1 MLVPDDL
8 RYSQDHQWVRVEGDI
23 WRVGITEFAQEA
35 LGEVTMVR
43 IGHPDAD
50 PGVDVVSTDAARV
63 TVPAGAEMGEIE
75 AFKAMT
81 DLYMPVDAVVVETN
95 PALAQAPTVV
105 NTDPYGE
112 GWLCTVQPSSV
123 EDFDALLDAAAY
135 RELIGYS
142 DG

>member
-8 RYSQDHQWVRVEGDI
+8 RYSQDHQWVRVEGDV

-43 IGHPDAD
+43 INSSAAAD
-50 PGVDVVSTDAARV
+50 
-63 TVPAGAEMGEIE
+63 AGAEMGEIE

-81 DLYMPVDAVVVETN
+81 DLYMPVAAQVVETN
-95 PALAQAPTVV
+95 DALRQAPTAV
-105 NTDPYGE
+105 NTDPYGD
-112 GWLCTVQPSSV
+112 GWLCTVRPRAVADLQN
-123 EDFDALLDAAAY
+123 LLDATGY
-135 RELIGYS
+135 RELIGYR

>member
-8 RYSQDHQWVRVEGDI
+8 RYSEDHQWVRVEGDV

-43 IGHPDAD
+43 IQESASST
-50 PGVDVVSTDAARV
+50 PGTPIAA
-63 TVPAGAEMGEIE
+63 GEEMGEIE

-81 DLYMPVDAVVVETN
+81 DLYMPIEAVVVQAN
-95 PALAQAPTVV
+95 DALRDAPTVI
-105 NTDPYGE
+105 NTDPYGD
-112 GWLCTVQPSSV
+112 GWLCTVKPTATA
-123 EDFDALLDAAAY
+123 DADTLLDAQAY
-135 RELIGYS
+135 RELIGYT